1 MIGGTLPAPALAITR
16 AAQVGRGSE
25 AVAKSERLAP
35 LWELFTEFEGS
46 LRVTAAITE
55 HLGLAAHGC
64 LPLPSQ
70 GPTEAQRAQ
79 VVQVVG
85 KLGLA

>member
-1 MIGGTLPAPALAITR
+1 M
-16 AAQVGRGSE
+16 
-25 AVAKSERLAP
+25 AKSERLAP
-35 LWELFTEFEGS
+35 LWELFAKFGGS
-46 LRVTAAITE
+46 LRVTAAIAE
-55 HLGLAAHGC
+55 HLGLATHGC

>member
-1 MIGGTLPAPALAITR
+1 M
-16 AAQVGRGSE
+16 
-25 AVAKSERLAP
+25 
-35 LWELFTEFEGS
+35 
-46 LRVTAAITE
+46 TAAITE